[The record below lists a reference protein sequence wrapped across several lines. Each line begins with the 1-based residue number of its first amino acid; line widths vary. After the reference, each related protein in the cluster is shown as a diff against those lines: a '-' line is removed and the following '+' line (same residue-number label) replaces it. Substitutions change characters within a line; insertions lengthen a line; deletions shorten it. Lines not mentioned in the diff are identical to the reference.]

1 MKKTIL
7 FFYIVSLLSI
17 SSVAQTNNVNIDNF
31 RFSYGYR
38 AFPAKPLD
46 PIRFNYAVKINAS
59 PLIGKNVFLKDIYD
73 AVRIRGQ
80 VKVINPEEA
89 QVFIE
94 LKLENIM
101 ISKTEITERKQ
112 ETKDK
117 EGKVTSTKYFY
128 RLKVTYTFESSYRIT
143 KDEKLLIQNS
153 INSRYSNHTFQTTE
167 YNSRKDAEDFWNNN
181 KDALISDFHKDLSF
195 KAAETVSNKASEL
208 YGFNALNSRGLLK
221 TMNEKKHNEN
231 DTFRA
236 MMEVLK
242 TELQAMTP
250 NEKLNKA
257 GVAEVIEYFKSL
269 PKKYS
274 DPKSKA
280 DQRIRYAAYY
290 NLSVIYYHLDE
301 PENVKQFANLIA
313 PNGYDPKDGEKL
325 NKSAQE
331 LINAFKI
338 TGIHTRHFSP
348 DVYFGGGNGGEDD
361 NWIGEDSGSDDE

>member
-1 MKKTIL
+1 MKKTVL
-7 FFYIVSLLSI
+7 FLYLISLIPLT
-17 SSVAQTNNVNIDNF
+17 SVAQTNSVNIDNF
-31 RFSYGYR
+31 RFTYGYR

-46 PIRFNYAVKINAS
+46 PIRFNYFVKINAS
-59 PLIGKNVFLKDIYD
+59 PLIGKNVFLKDVFD

-80 VKVINPEEA
+80 VKVANPEDA

-94 LKLENIM
+94 LRLANVI
-101 ISKTEITERKQ
+101 ISKTEVNERKQ

-117 EGKVTSTKYFY
+117 AGKVTSTKYFY
-128 RLKVTYTFESSYRIT
+128 RFKITYTFESSYRIT
-143 KDEKLLIQNS
+143 KDEKLLLQNS
-153 INSRYSNHTFQTTE
+153 IHSRYSNHTFQTAE
-167 YNSRKDAEDFWNNN
+167 YSSRKEAEDFWTNN
-181 KDALISDFHKDLSF
+181 KEALISDFHRDLAF
-195 KAAETVSNKASEL
+195 KAAETVSNKTSEL

-221 TMNEKKHNEN
+221 TMNEKKHDEN

-250 NEKLNKA
+250 NDPLNKA
-257 GVAEVIEYFKSL
+257 GVKEVIDYFKSL
-269 PKKYS
+269 LKKYT

-301 PENVKQFANLIA
+301 PENVKQFASLIA
-313 PNGYDPKDGEKL
+313 PNGYDSKDGEKL
-325 NKSAQE
+325 NKAAQE
-331 LINAFKI
+331 LINSFKI

-348 DVYFGGGNGGEDD
+348 DVYFGGGNGGEEDD
-361 NWIGEDSGSDDE
+361 WIGEDEGNDDE